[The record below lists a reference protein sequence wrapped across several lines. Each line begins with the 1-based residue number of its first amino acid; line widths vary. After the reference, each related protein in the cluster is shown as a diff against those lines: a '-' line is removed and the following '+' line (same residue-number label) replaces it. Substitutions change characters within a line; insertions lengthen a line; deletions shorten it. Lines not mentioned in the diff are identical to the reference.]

1 MAKTTGKPAVKM
13 ASVLLLSGALCAGSS
28 SAGVA
33 IKEPAAPATEGYA
46 ATSGEPQAQ
55 ARIVRSF
62 SGFAGSEANAR
73 NLVTGLRQSSEITLI
88 APAAGG
94 QPGTATRFTPPTRP
108 MDYGNV
114 RISLALA
121 REQLAQL
128 GVDRPTPTQIK
139 AVLAG
144 GGVASHVSGRATT
157 PFLLPG
163 VLQMRAGGMGW
174 AKIADTMGVRLGPA
188 MSGKTHH
195 VAFAPPPASLAQ
207 TAASAATGIISV
219 AVASTDVPARRNTDN
234 TPPLVTSAS
243 ITTSTATATGART
256 AAVARQRAPARRPA
270 DGEPGPENRRS
281 RTSVIAAADSTVK
294 GAGVTMPVQYGVNS
308 AVVMMDAATEAP
320 GAAGEPVRLEDGQA
334 GE

>member
-1 MAKTTGKPAVKM
+1 MKM
-13 ASVLLLSGALCAGSS
+13 ASALVLSGVLCAWGI
-28 SAGVA
+28 SAGVQL
-33 IKEPAAPATEGYA
+33 KDAATPVTGGYA
-46 ATSGEPQAQ
+46 AAIGEPQAQ
-55 ARIVRSF
+55 ARIVGSF
-62 SGFAGSEANAR
+62 AVFAGSEANALS
-73 NLVTGLRQSSEITLI
+73 LVAGLRQGSEITLTV
-88 APAAGG
+88 PANGG
-94 QPGTATRFTPPTRP
+94 QPGAATRFIPPTRP

-128 GVDRPTPTQIK
+128 GVTRPTPTQIK

-144 GGVASHVSGRATT
+144 GGIASHVSGRATP

-188 MSGKTHH
+188 MSGTTHH

-207 TAASAATGIISV
+207 TAASAATGIIPV
-219 AVASTDVPARRNTDN
+219 AVANTGVPARRNTDN

-270 DGEPGPENRRS
+270 NGEPEPKSRRS
-281 RTSVIAAADSTVK
+281 RASIIAAADSAVK
-294 GAGVTMPVQYGVNS
+294 GAGVTMPVQYGVS
-308 AVVMMDAATEAP
+308 STAVMTEAATEAP
-320 GAAGEPVRLEDGQA
+320 GAADELIRHEEGQTA
-334 GE
+334 D